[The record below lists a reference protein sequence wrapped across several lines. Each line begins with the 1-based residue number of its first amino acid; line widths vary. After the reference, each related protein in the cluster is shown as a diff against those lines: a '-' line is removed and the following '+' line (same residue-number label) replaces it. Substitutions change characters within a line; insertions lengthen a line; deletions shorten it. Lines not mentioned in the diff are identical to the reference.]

1 MKMTTSRKTADKT
14 KVELVRLDNVS
25 MDEDDEILPDF
36 EAEVDDG
43 RRVWVTAVLERTAV
57 IEPAPGEPKV
67 LVNRRRLF
75 VNPRHLRVRHL
86 ASKEA
91 ARRGREAARQLS
103 KRADFSVVNTAEA
116 VGLHHAV
123 PNAPNKRN
131 EHDSFEVPNGKGR
144 ADDNQENRRK
154 DEAPFEALE

>member
-1 MKMTTSRKTADKT
+1 MSMSGSRGKTADKAR
-14 KVELVRLDNVS
+14 VELVRLDNVS

-36 EAEVDDG
+36 EAQVDDG
-43 RRVWVTAVLERTAV
+43 RKVWVTAVLERTAV

-91 ARRGREAARQLS
+91 ARRGREAARQL
-103 KRADFSVVNTAEA
+103 R
-116 VGLHHAV
+116 L
-123 PNAPNKRN
+123 
-131 EHDSFEVPNGKGR
+131 
-144 ADDNQENRRK
+144 QEQQSS
-154 DEAPFEALE
+154 AA